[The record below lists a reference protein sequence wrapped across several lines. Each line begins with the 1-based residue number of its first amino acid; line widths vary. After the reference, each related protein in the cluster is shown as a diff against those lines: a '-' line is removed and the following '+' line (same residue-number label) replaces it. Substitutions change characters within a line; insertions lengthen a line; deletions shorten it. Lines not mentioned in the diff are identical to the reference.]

1 MSLPVFY
8 EFLEMY
14 RSISL
19 LDWYKIELVR
29 VSAFLNEINYT
40 SDEESKNKP
49 DEDSLINIILDMF
62 TKFFEKGKT
71 TSNDLI
77 MADMKRTFYDLSLN
91 FNDYCRKWLKGQYA
105 DYAQGQHD
113 GGLPFLA
120 IIYFYHMRRKTTSF
134 RSWI

>member
-1 MSLPVFY
+1 MSCPVFY

-29 VSAFLNEINYT
+29 VSAFLNEINYI

-62 TKFFEKGKT
+62 RIFMIYIFYWE
-71 TSNDLI
+71 LI
-77 MADMKRTFYDLSLN
+77 KN
-91 FNDYCRKWLKGQYA
+91 
-105 DYAQGQHD
+105 
-113 GGLPFLA
+113 
-120 IIYFYHMRRKTTSF
+120 
-134 RSWI
+134 